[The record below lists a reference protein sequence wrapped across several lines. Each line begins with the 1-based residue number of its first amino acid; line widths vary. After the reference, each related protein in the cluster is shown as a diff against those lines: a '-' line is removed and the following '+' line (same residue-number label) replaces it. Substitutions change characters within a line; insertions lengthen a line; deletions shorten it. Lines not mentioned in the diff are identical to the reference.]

1 MTSYILVD
9 PCTYE
14 LPVQCL
20 HCGCAWSTFSWSP
33 KQTQKWQNREI
44 YKFCKNPWLQK
55 QNQMLVSQSK
65 KLYQFLFKNVRVF
78 RFKESY
84 VFSIYSWIASDYTA
98 KYNLVVKKEN
108 RHSIALKFSVFEHK
122 RWITKAKNSTNFNEK
137 MLEFFAL
144 RWGSNLWILAIQT
157 KRVFQHFP
165 LVSVIQH
172 FVSFC
177 ESWCTT
183 LFGWHAQPHYW
194 RSEDV
199 TGYLVDLQYILW

>member
-1 MTSYILVD
+1 MCFWPSPKPAKSRPWYGKSDVD
-9 PCTYE
+9 
-14 LPVQCL
+14 
-20 HCGCAWSTFSWSP
+20 CGCAWSTFSWSP

-84 VFSIYSWIASDYTA
+84 VFSIYSWIAPDYTA
-98 KYNLVVKKEN
+98 KYNLVVKKIN
-108 RHSIALKFSVFEHK
+108 RYSIALKFSVFEHK
-122 RWITKAKNSTNFNEK
+122 RWITKAKNSNNFHEK
-137 MLEFFAL
+137 VWEFFAL
-144 RWGSNLWILAIQT
+144 RRGSNLWILAFQT

-183 LFGWHAQPHYW
+183 LFGWHAQPQI
-194 RSEDV
+194 DV
-199 TGYLVDLQYILW
+199 AR

>member
-1 MTSYILVD
+1 M
-9 PCTYE
+9 
-14 LPVQCL
+14 
-20 HCGCAWSTFSWSP
+20 
-33 KQTQKWQNREI
+33 
-44 YKFCKNPWLQK
+44 
-55 QNQMLVSQSK
+55 
-65 KLYQFLFKNVRVF
+65 RVF

-122 RWITKAKNSTNFNEK
+122 RWITKAKNSNNFHEK
-137 MLEFFAL
+137 VWEFFAL
-144 RWGSNLWILAIQT
+144 RRGSNLWILAFQT

-183 LFGWHAQPHYW
+183 LFGWHAQPQFPPLTKEW
-194 RSEDV
+194 TLVALRVSCRVSEPVSSQPETLFHLGTLRLISCLALQAEV
-199 TGYLVDLQYILW
+199 THASSPVVRCVFD